1 MFIDTSFFSKSC
13 VAITIIFVLVIFIII
28 SNDSAF
34 VIWTEEGMSKTEV
47 EMLAE
52 VFVSFSF
59 SSRLL
64 WFFRYL
70 TIGAGFGLRITEVSK
85 QNEKLDPILSEYFKV
100 NPWFVSV
107 FESSRHCF
115 PIQTWSFSSLLEAIV
130 GVSKQKARHVIHA
143 AVRRLTRRPRGLTL
157 VLNFF
162 TTCSWEP

>member
-52 VFVSFSF
+52 VVVSFSF

-70 TIGAGFGLRITEVSK
+70 TIGAGIGFRIPEVSK
-85 QNEKLDPILSEYFKV
+85 QNEKLDPILSENFKV

-107 FESSRHCF
+107 FESPRHCF
-115 PIQTWSFSSLLEAIV
+115 PIQT
-130 GVSKQKARHVIHA
+130 
-143 AVRRLTRRPRGLTL
+143 
-157 VLNFF
+157 
-162 TTCSWEP
+162 

>member
-1 MFIDTSFFSKSC
+1 MRSIYRSQ
-13 VAITIIFVLVIFIII
+13 I
-28 SNDSAF
+28 SQ
-34 VIWTEEGMSKTEV
+34 
-47 EMLAE
+47 
-52 VFVSFSF
+52 FSF
-59 SSRLL
+59 WEHCWSCLPLTGCLSSGVRWGRDFHIVQQRGGGRCKQSCLL
-64 WFFRYL
+64 WFLLIAERDFSLLSLGLGLYL
-70 TIGAGFGLRITEVSK
+70 RGVQTLNRMRNWIQYWVRTS
-85 QNEKLDPILSEYFKV
+85 
-100 NPWFVSV
+100 FVSV